1 MFRQESRLLSCQD
14 VVLGSLVPRPSLSS
28 SPAPP
33 VRREELGPI
42 LIAMRALCDQLG
54 VKAAAKRVAIAN
66 TSAVQL
72 PRRQPKIQDRLE
84 LGRRVAD
91 YKRSMARGDCLSGF
105 VQEELDVPRIDRA
118 RFKYEQ
124 NRCRLH
130 LRCEHPGFH
139 R

>member
-14 VVLGSLVPRPSLSS
+14 VVLGSLVPRPSLGS

-33 VRREELGPI
+33 VRREELGPL
-42 LIAMRALCDQLG
+42 LIAMRALYDQLG
-54 VKAAAKRVAIAN
+54 RVAIAN
-66 TSAVQL
+66 ASAVQL

-91 YKRSMARGDCLSGF
+91 YKRSTARGDYLSGF

-118 RFKYEQ
+118 RFKI
-124 NRCRLH
+124 RTK
-130 LRCEHPGFH
+130 
-139 R
+139 